1 MPGFTFP
8 PVGRL
13 GLTSPPSRPL
23 ILHGLRYYVP
33 LRLPLH
39 HPGSLRST
47 LVRRYLASPLS
58 FVSHH
63 RAGDRLLVPS
73 LLTIPVAFP
82 VSFLTRSLR
91 SSRVPR
97 LPLCAHAPFLVSGGV
112 LPFAIARRGLIPSS
126 KSKLSAFPVTTTGYP
141 CFPYRPQIYNFRRSV
156 ARPTHSLHPASHP
169 TSRLS

>member
-39 HPGSLRST
+39 HPSSLRST

-58 FVSHH
+58 FVCLQSGWRPPACLAFLYTDRRFGFVSHEE
-63 RAGDRLLVPS
+63 
-73 LLTIPVAFP
+73 LTVLSSSQATPLCTCPV
-82 VSFLTRSLR
+82 LSLR
-91 SSRVPR
+91 WCPLVCHSTARTHTFQRIQTVGFPR
-97 LPLCAHAPFLVSGGV
+97 HHN
-112 LPFAIARRGLIPSS
+112 GLSM
-126 KSKLSAFPVTTTGYP
+126 LS
-141 CFPYRPQIYNFRRSV
+141 I
-156 ARPTHSLHPASHP
+156 
-169 TSRLS
+169 